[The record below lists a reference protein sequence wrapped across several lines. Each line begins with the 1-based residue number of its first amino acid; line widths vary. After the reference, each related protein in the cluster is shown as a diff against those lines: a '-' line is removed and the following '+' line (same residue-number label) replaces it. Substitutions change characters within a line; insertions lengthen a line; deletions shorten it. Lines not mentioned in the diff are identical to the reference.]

1 MKKLKKLIDAGWG
14 LGILLCALGVALCT
28 KADFGLSM
36 IAAPSYILQIRISAF
51 WPWYSRGM
59 SEYVWQGVLLIVL
72 CIVMRGFKFRYLFS
86 FFAAVLFGYALD
98 GWLFVLGGGAA
109 FSALW
114 MRICALILGELIT
127 ALAIAFYF
135 RTDMPIQIYDLL
147 VKEIARSRGIAIDR
161 VKRVNDLVMLV
172 MSVSLAL
179 LLNHSLQGV
188 GVGTVLITL
197 VNAPLIAAAG
207 RLLDR
212 VCSFEPRFP
221 RLIAALKS

>member
-1 MKKLKKLIDAGWG
+1 MKKLQKMNEAAWG

-109 FSALW
+109 FSAL
-114 MRICALILGELIT
+114 
-127 ALAIAFYF
+127 
-135 RTDMPIQIYDLL
+135 
-147 VKEIARSRGIAIDR
+147 
-161 VKRVNDLVMLV
+161 
-172 MSVSLAL
+172 
-179 LLNHSLQGV
+179 
-188 GVGTVLITL
+188 
-197 VNAPLIAAAG
+197 
-207 RLLDR
+207 
-212 VCSFEPRFP
+212 
-221 RLIAALKS
+221 